1 MEADFAHFYPNEDV
15 GVLWRSRRWRR
26 LLNLIDKLP
35 RNTHYH
41 QAVLADPEHLAMLD
55 RVRAKG
61 DPGPAPLPPLATWS
75 AEVDKLAD
83 VIDAIKHLED
93 TQIRLKT
100 SKADQGK
107 IKAPNWTPRPGR
119 ETPVEDIAL
128 SQQEKDRRHRALV
141 GQLLPHKAQPGD

>member
-1 MEADFAHFYPNEDV
+1 LEADFAHFYPNEDV
-15 GVLWRSRRWRR
+15 GTLWRSRRWRR

-75 AEVDKLAD
+75 AEVDMGAN
-83 VIDAIKHLED
+83 IRDAILE
-93 TQIRLKT
+93 LKDVLVRVNT
-100 SKADQGK
+100 DKKNQGK
-107 IKAPNWTPRPGR
+107 LKPVTWTARPGR
-119 ETPVEDIAL
+119 AQTSDL
-128 SQQEKDRRHRALV
+128 STLSSDEKLQTHARLV
-141 GQLLPHKAQPGD
+141 GKLLPHKA